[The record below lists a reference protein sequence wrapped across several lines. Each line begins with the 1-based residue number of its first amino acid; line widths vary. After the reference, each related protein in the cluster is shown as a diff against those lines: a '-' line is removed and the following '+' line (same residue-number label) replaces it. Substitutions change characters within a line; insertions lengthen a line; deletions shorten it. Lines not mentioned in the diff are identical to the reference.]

1 MTPTPKRIL
10 VIDDDDQV
18 RATARK
24 ALQRAGYDVRDAA
37 DAAAGLRLLRERPAD
52 LVVTDIYMP
61 GQDGLETIRQ
71 LRKEWPTTKIVTMSG
86 GSQAGPLD
94 LQEHARALGAHRTLA
109 KPFRL
114 QEFLA
119 LVAALLD
126 EAT

>member
-1 MTPTPKRIL
+1 MLTAKRIL
-10 VIDDDDQV
+10 VIDDDNQV
-18 RATARK
+18 GATARK

-37 DAAAGLRLLRERPAD
+37 DAATGLRLLHEQPAD
-52 LVVTDIYMP
+52 LVLTDIYMP
-61 GQDGLETIRQ
+61 GQDGLETLHR
-71 LRKEWPTTKIVTMSG
+71 LRKEWPATKVVVMSG

-94 LQEHARALGAHRTLA
+94 LQDHARALGAHRTLA